1 MRQLFDRWFGFRRDR
16 ETLCRALRELGEGRL
31 DARADLP
38 PSSPLHPA
46 AEAFNAMSARV
57 GELVQSHR
65 ELTVAVSHEFRHPL
79 MRLRF
84 RHALAREAPDEGE
97 RSRNLE
103 RMAED
108 LDALDRLAEELLAY
122 AQLERAGPDVRLER
136 FLVAPW
142 LAALERQARELAVA
156 SGEDI
161 ALEFRV
167 NAIELAAE
175 PRYLARAVGNLL
187 ANAIR
192 FAARRVGVS
201 VESGPDANR
210 IHVDDDGPGVPVENR
225 ERVFE
230 PFWRGDAARE
240 RSAGGFGIGL
250 ALVRRIARWHGGEA
264 SVAESPLGGARF
276 TISW

>member
-1 MRQLFDRWFGFRRDR
+1 MSSAIRSCDCASATRW
-16 ETLCRALRELGEGRL
+16 RARL
-31 DARADLP
+31 PTRA
-38 PSSPLHPA
+38 
-46 AEAFNAMSARV
+46 SA
-57 GELVQSHR
+57 
-65 ELTVAVSHEFRHPL
+65 
-79 MRLRF
+79 
-84 RHALAREAPDEGE
+84 
-97 RSRNLE
+97 RNLE

-108 LDALDRLAEELLAY
+108 LDVLDRLAEELLTY
-122 AQLERAGPDVRLER
+122 AQLERAEPQVRLEF
-136 FLVAPW
+136 FLVALW
-142 LAALERQARELAVA
+142 LATLERQARELAA
-156 SGEDI
+156 ARGEDL
-161 ALEFRV
+161 ALQFRV
-167 NAIELAAE
+167 NAIEPGAE

-187 ANAIR
+187 SNAVR

-201 VESGPDANR
+201 VESGPDGNR

-264 SVAESPLGGARF
+264 SVGESPLGGARF